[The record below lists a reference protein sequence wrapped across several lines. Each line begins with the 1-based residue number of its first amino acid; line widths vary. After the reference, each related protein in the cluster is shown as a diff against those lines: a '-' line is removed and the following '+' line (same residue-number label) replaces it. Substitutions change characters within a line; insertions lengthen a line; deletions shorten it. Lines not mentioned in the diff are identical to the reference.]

1 MSKSEII
8 SRLMDE
14 MSSQND
20 WYLAAIGVLV
30 TLTLFVSGFSIYAQL
45 KLSDKQITKLKT
57 EIKNDLVEEFS
68 LEDVSKINSINNSL
82 TGLILTD
89 LRNVTNRL
97 MLDSESY
104 TTVFLIHHL
113 IRLIGYVDLLRG
125 RKISNADFIDEIASV
140 FVMIDGWEHRSS
152 NNKVEEPVQIYIYHI
167 YTELVL
173 ARNWQDVKDYNRA
186 INDFKNKVRPLK
198 AFKYLNLDNKLH

>member
-20 WYLAAIGVLV
+20 WYLTAIGVLI

-45 KLSDKQITKLKT
+45 KLSDKQITKLKA
-57 EIKNDLVEEFS
+57 EIRNNLVKEFS
-68 LEDVSKINSINNSL
+68 LEDVSKIDSIDNNL

-97 MLDSESY
+97 MFDSESY
-104 TTVFLIHHL
+104 TTVFLIHYL
-113 IRLIGYVDLLRG
+113 ISLIGYVDLLRG

-152 NNKVEEPVQIYIYHI
+152 TNKVEEAVQIYIYHL

-173 ARNWQDVKDYNRA
+173 TRNWQNVKDYNRA
-186 INDFKNKVRPLK
+186 INDFKNKVKPLK
-198 AFKYLNLDNKLH
+198 AFKYLNLDNNLH